1 MEWRLHRIEEH
12 AGTRCVFWGL
22 SVDNSVLL
30 RVSSQSCAM
39 LTKDAPFLDAD
50 VQMMRGS
57 ETTHSEPTYR
67 SERDQPSSRKQRLSA
82 PILYVHLSPTTC
94 SPAESTQDKLMA
106 CVASPQTPLGLEKQ
120 KPIVSIFRKAT
131 GSALRIPQASLR

>member
-67 SERDQPSSRKQRLSA
+67 SERDQQEKMICIHPYWEKE
-82 PILYVHLSPTTC
+82 IPT
-94 SPAESTQDKLMA
+94 M
-106 CVASPQTPLGLEKQ
+106 
-120 KPIVSIFRKAT
+120 
-131 GSALRIPQASLR
+131 